1 MVQVKQE
8 HILMLQIEG
17 MDDINIFSDLLLK
30 LKTKPSSVGFT
41 KKEFNKQEK
50 ELIDGMYEAINS
62 KEAQE

>member
-1 MVQVKQE
+1 
-8 HILMLQIEG
+8 MLQIEG